1 VKILIVAILTALLLI
16 LIFVGMPIAF
26 VLLIIGTVGVWLVSG
41 WDALMGIMGTT
52 AYRSVNGFS
61 YTTIPMFILMANFIS
76 KSRIAE
82 DLFDCILKWIGHK
95 PGGVGVATVFSSAAF
110 GALSGSSIAST
121 SIMSKVAVPQMIRSK
136 YSDSFSAGLVASS
149 SGTLAALIPP
159 SVPLIVYA
167 IQTETSIGSLLISG
181 IIPGLLLAFLLCI
194 VVVAVAI
201 KNGSVVERSSW
212 KERLDSVKHIWPVLL
227 LIFTVI
233 IAIYTG
239 IGTSTEAAAVGAF
252 GALVIGFLIKRL
264 NFKLMVEALVETVKQ
279 TCMIFVILVGATL
292 FSYFIAFS
300 RLGNSLISYIESTNL
315 SPIGVVLL
323 VILMYLILGLF
334 LDLFGSMLLTLPLV
348 FPLITGLGYDPIWFG
363 IVVVLVLEIGLVTPP
378 VGINLYITS
387 QQSGVSIKKVLQGSI
402 PFIGV
407 LLFVV
412 FLIILFPELVLYL
425 PSKM

>member
-1 VKILIVAILTALLLI
+1 MTVLILTSLLLLLI
-16 LIFVGMPIAF
+16 LAGMPIGF
-26 VLLIIGTVGVWLVSG
+26 VLLVIGTVGVWTVSG
-41 WDALMGIMGTT
+41 WDALLGIMGTT

-76 KSRIAE
+76 KSHIAE

-121 SIMSKVAVPQMIRSK
+121 SIMSKVAVPQMIKSN

-194 VVVAVAI
+194 VVVGVAI
-201 KNGSVVERSSW
+201 RNKSVVARSSW
-212 KERLDSVKHIWPVLL
+212 RERFQSLKHIWPILL
-227 LIFTVI
+227 LILIVI

-239 IGTSTEAAAVGAF
+239 IGTSTEAAAFGAF
-252 GALVIGFLIKRL
+252 GAMVIGLLIKRL
-264 NFKLMVEALVETVKQ
+264 NFKSIIHALIETVQQ
-279 TCMIFVILVGATL
+279 TCMIFVILIGATL

-300 RLGNSLISYIESTNL
+300 RLGNTLISYIESANI
-315 SPIGVVLL
+315 SAFGVLL
-323 VILMYLILGLF
+323 LIILMYLILGLF

-348 FPLITGLGYDPIWFG
+348 FPLITNLGYDPLWFG
-363 IVVVLVLEIGLVTPP
+363 ILVVLLLEIGLVTPP

-387 QQSGVSIKKVLQGSI
+387 QQSGVEVKKVLKGSI

-407 LLFVV
+407 LLLTVIL
-412 FLIILFPELVLYL
+412 LIIFPEIVLYL

>member
-1 VKILIVAILTALLLI
+1 VSVAILIGLLLLLI
-16 LIFVGMPIAF
+16 LLGMPIGF
-26 VLLIIGTVGVWLVSG
+26 VLLIVGAIGVWSVSG
-41 WDALMGIMGTT
+41 WDALIGLMGTT

-121 SIMSKVAVPQMIRSK
+121 SIMSKVAIPQMIKSK

-167 IQTETSIGSLLISG
+167 IQTETSIGNLLISG

-194 VVVAVAI
+194 VVVAIAW
-201 KNGSVVERSSW
+201 KNKSLVERSSW
-212 KERLDSVKHIWPVLL
+212 NERFHSLKHIWPILL
-227 LIFTVI
+227 LILVVI
-233 IAIYTG
+233 VAIYTG
-239 IGTSTEAAAVGAF
+239 IGTSTEAAAFGAF
-252 GALVIGFLIKRL
+252 GALVIGLMVKRL
-264 NFKLMVEALVETVKQ
+264 NFKAIMAALIETIQQ

-292 FSYFIAFS
+292 FSYFVAFS
-300 RLGNSLISYIESTNL
+300 RLGNSLISYIESTNIPAL
-315 SPIGVVLL
+315 GILCL
-323 VILMYLILGLF
+323 IILMYLVLGLF

-348 FPLITGLGYDPIWFG
+348 FPLVTNLGYDPLWFG
-363 IVVVLVLEIGLVTPP
+363 ILVVLLLEIGLVTPP

-387 QQSGVSIKKVLQGSI
+387 QQSGVSLNKVLKGSI

-407 LLFVV
+407 LLFLVL
-412 FLIILFPELVLYL
+412 LIVIFPEIVLYL

>member
-1 VKILIVAILTALLLI
+1 LLLI

-167 IQTETSIGSLLISG
+167 IQTETSIGNLLISG

-212 KERLDSVKHIWPVLL
+212 KERLASVKHIWPVLL
-227 LIFTVI
+227 LILIVI

-239 IGTSTEAAAVGAF
+239 IGTSTEAAAFGAF
-252 GALVIGFLIKRL
+252 GSLVIGFLIKRL

-315 SPIGVVLL
+315 SPIGVLLL

>member
-1 VKILIVAILTALLLI
+1 MNVLLLTGLLLLLI
-16 LIFVGMPIAF
+16 LLGMPIGF

-41 WDALMGIMGTT
+41 WDALLGIMGTT
-52 AYRSVNGFS
+52 AFRSVNSFS

-110 GALSGSSIAST
+110 GTLSGSSIAAT
-121 SIMSKVAVPQMIRSK
+121 SIMSKVAIPQMIKSK

-167 IQTETSIGSLLISG
+167 IQTETSIGSLLMSG
-181 IIPGLLLAFLLCI
+181 ILPGLLLAFLLCI
-194 VVVAVAI
+194 VVIAAAI
-201 KNGSVVERSSW
+201 KNKSVVERSSW
-212 KERLDSVKHIWPVLL
+212 GERFQSLRHIWPSLL
-227 LIFTVI
+227 LILVVI
-233 IAIYTG
+233 VSIYSG
-239 IGTSTEAAAVGAF
+239 IGTSTEAAAFGAF
-252 GALVIGFLIKRL
+252 GALVIGLLIKRL
-264 NFKLMVEALVETVKQ
+264 NFKLVIDALIETVQQ
-279 TCMIFVILVGATL
+279 TCVIFVILIGATL

-300 RLGNSLISYIESTNL
+300 RLGNSLISYIESTNISAISVL
-315 SPIGVVLL
+315 LL

-334 LDLFGSMLLTLPLV
+334 LDMFGSMLLTLPLV
-348 FPLITGLGYDPIWFG
+348 FPLITNLGYDPLWFG
-363 IVVVLVLEIGLVTPP
+363 IIVVLVLEIGLVTPP

-387 QQSGVSIKKVLQGSI
+387 QQSGISVNKVLKGSI

-407 LLFVV
+407 LLFTV
-412 FLIILFPELVLYL
+412 LLLILFPEIVLYL
-425 PSKM
+425 PSRM

>member
-1 VKILIVAILTALLLI
+1 MSVIILTILLLVLI
-16 LIFVGMPIAF
+16 LVGMPIGF
-26 VLLIIGTVGVWLVSG
+26 VLLIIGSVGVWFVSG

-82 DLFDCILKWIGHK
+82 DLFDCVLKWIGHK
-95 PGGVGVATVFSSAAF
+95 PGGVGVTTVFSSAAF
-110 GALSGSSIAST
+110 GTLSGSSIAAT
-121 SIMSKVAVPQMIRSK
+121 SIMSKVAVPQMIKSK

-167 IQTETSIGSLLISG
+167 IQTETSIGKLLISG

-194 VVVAVAI
+194 VVVAAAI
-201 KNGSVVERSSW
+201 KNKSVIPKSSW
-212 KERLDSVKHIWPVLL
+212 RERFQSLKHIWPILL
-227 LIFTVI
+227 LILAVI
-233 IAIYTG
+233 IAIYAG
-239 IGTSTEAAAVGAF
+239 IGTSTEAAAFGAF
-252 GALVIGFLIKRL
+252 GALVIGLLIRRL
-264 NFKLMVEALVETVKQ
+264 NFKAILDALIETVQQ

-292 FSYFIAFS
+292 FSYFVAFS
-300 RLGNSLISYIESTNL
+300 RLGNSLISYIESTSIPAL
-315 SPIGVVLL
+315 GVLVLI
-323 VILMYLILGLF
+323 VLMYLILGLF

-348 FPLITGLGYDPIWFG
+348 FPLITDLGYDPLWFG
-363 IVVVLVLEIGLVTPP
+363 ILVVLLLEIGLVTPP

-387 QQSGVSIKKVLQGSI
+387 QQSGISVNKVLKGSV

-407 LLFVV
+407 LLLTVI
-412 FLIILFPELVLYL
+412 LIIIFPEIVLYL

>member
-1 VKILIVAILTALLLI
+1 MTVLILTSLLLLLI
-16 LIFVGMPIAF
+16 LAGMPIGF
-26 VLLIIGTVGVWLVSG
+26 VLLVIGTVGVWTVSG
-41 WDALMGIMGTT
+41 WDALLGIMGTT

-76 KSRIAE
+76 KSHIAE

-121 SIMSKVAVPQMIRSK
+121 SIMSKVAVPQMIKSN

-194 VVVAVAI
+194 VVVGVAI
-201 KNGSVVERSSW
+201 KNKSVVARSSW
-212 KERLDSVKHIWPVLL
+212 RERFQSLKHIWPILL
-227 LIFTVI
+227 LILIVI

-239 IGTSTEAAAVGAF
+239 IGTSTEAAAFGAF
-252 GALVIGFLIKRL
+252 GAMVIGLLIKRL
-264 NFKLMVEALVETVKQ
+264 NFKSILHALIETVQQ
-279 TCMIFVILVGATL
+279 TCMIFVILIGATL

-300 RLGNSLISYIESTNL
+300 RLGNTLISYIESANI
-315 SPIGVVLL
+315 SAFGVLL
-323 VILMYLILGLF
+323 LIILMYLILGLF

-348 FPLITGLGYDPIWFG
+348 FPLITNLGYDPLWFG
-363 IVVVLVLEIGLVTPP
+363 ILVVLLLEIGLVTPP

-387 QQSGVSIKKVLQGSI
+387 QQSGVEVKKVLKGSI

-407 LLFVV
+407 LLLTVIL
-412 FLIILFPELVLYL
+412 LIIFPEIVLYL

>member
-1 VKILIVAILTALLLI
+1 MTVAILTALLLI
-16 LIFVGMPIAF
+16 FIFIGMPIAF
-26 VLLIIGTVGVWLVSG
+26 VLLIIGTAGVWLVSG

-136 YSDSFSAGLVASS
+136 YSESFSAGLVASS

-212 KERLDSVKHIWPVLL
+212 NERLASIKHIWPVLL
-227 LIFTVI
+227 LIFIVI

-239 IGTSTEAAAVGAF
+239 IGTSTEAAAFGAF

-264 NFKLMVEALVETVKQ
+264 NVKLMVEALVETVKQ

-315 SPIGVVLL
+315 SPIGVLLL

-348 FPLITGLGYDPIWFG
+348 FPLITSMGYDPIWFG

-412 FLIILFPELVLYL
+412 FLLILFPELVLYL